1 MLLGGTNVD
10 AESYSFVLAILVNI
24 VDQLFQFTGPINVP
38 YGMWLDTPLEVIGL
52 FSTFRGLGGI
62 ISNLWLPRFA
72 DGRGGVPRRRAA
84 VLVSLVGL
92 GLGYFIQG
100 GSSVFRGSLVAPAV
114 FILGR
119 FVTGLMSGMTPVL
132 SAHIS
137 ALCRDD
143 NDLMRWR
150 FTALQT
156 TNSSLGVVLA
166 PIAGACAF
174 FSLELPFYINGVSTY
189 VVLVM
194 CWLSFKEATEVVGQP
209 GATRTRT
216 TSLERLSAVQTPK
229 KVVVEG
235 SPWKDPIVWMHCFA
249 RGCTVLMMS
258 GVNLLLPTLLAEEGF
273 GLQGDTVKETQQ
285 HVSIALGLLNVP
297 SAILSF
303 SATCLL
309 FIPLTKKFGDV
320 AVTAVFGFAMSV
332 AFCSFAL
339 LNHSLWMVAFVFSVT
354 GFCRGLVFPVAG
366 PLFATYYKQVF
377 PTQQATAQS
386 AGSIGVCIS
395 QLISQVLV
403 ARIFT
408 VFGKYWRL
416 VLPWGNGCSVLSHSH
431 SRRLPGC
438 PKGETTA
445 PRWSRGPA
453 RHH

>member
-1 MLLGGTNVD
+1 
-10 AESYSFVLAILVNI
+10 
-24 VDQLFQFTGPINVP
+24 
-38 YGMWLDTPLEVIGL
+38 
-52 FSTFRGLGGI
+52 
-62 ISNLWLPRFA
+62 
-72 DGRGGVPRRRAA
+72 
-84 VLVSLVGL
+84 
-92 GLGYFIQG
+92 
-100 GSSVFRGSLVAPAV
+100 
-114 FILGR
+114 
-119 FVTGLMSGMTPVL
+119 
-132 SAHIS
+132 
-137 ALCRDD
+137 
-143 NDLMRWR
+143 
-150 FTALQT
+150 
-156 TNSSLGVVLA
+156 VLA

-174 FSLELPFYINGVSTY
+174 FSLVLPFYISGVSTF

-194 CWLSFKEATEVVGQP
+194 CWLSFKEATELVQP
-209 GATRTRT
+209 RATRTRT

-235 SPWKDPIVWMHCFA
+235 SPCKDPIVWMHCFA
-249 RGCTVLMMS
+249 SGCIVLMMS

-273 GLQGDTVKETQQ
+273 GLHGDTVKETQQ
-285 HVSIALGLLNVP
+285 HVSIAVGLLNVP
-297 SAILSF
+297 SSILSF
-303 SATCLL
+303 FATCLL

-408 VFGKYWRL
+408 VFGKYGAWCFLGGMGAVFSVTLMVTVCL
-416 VLPWGNGCSVLSHSH
+416 VARRAKPQLHAGQEALLGIIERGQPVDAYMDDSRRALLSVLQQRKEHLWNGAAQVVFTSWMESAPSFPVATVADCKVDNEQYLQEMHQLMLKH
-431 SRRLPGC
+431 C
-438 PKGETTA
+438 PQETAEEFQKRILVQTVEQFTDT
-445 PRWSRGPA
+445 PNTNLFG
-453 RHH
+453 